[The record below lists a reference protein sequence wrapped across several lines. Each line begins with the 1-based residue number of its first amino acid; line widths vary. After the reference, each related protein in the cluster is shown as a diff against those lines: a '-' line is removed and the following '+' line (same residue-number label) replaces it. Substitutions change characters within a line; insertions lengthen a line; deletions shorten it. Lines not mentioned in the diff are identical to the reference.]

1 MCSTVLYCI
10 GVGIG
15 ILFYVVLHMCVCVCG
30 SVMSMHAYGCV
41 WMCVDV
47 CVDGCVDVLGMCIMC
62 LYVFNVGL

>member
-1 MCSTVLYCI
+1 
-10 GVGIG
+10 
-15 ILFYVVLHMCVCVCG
+15 MCVRG

-62 LYVFNVGL
+62 IYVFNVGL